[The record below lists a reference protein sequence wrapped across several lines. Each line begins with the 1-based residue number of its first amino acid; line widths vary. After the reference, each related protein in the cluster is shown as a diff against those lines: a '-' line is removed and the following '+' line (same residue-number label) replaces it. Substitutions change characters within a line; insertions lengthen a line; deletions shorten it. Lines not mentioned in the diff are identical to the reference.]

1 MTDSMFILPD
11 FLKLL
16 FLMAGAQGII
26 LSVVLWRHKS
36 NRIQNNLLAWLVM
49 MFSLSLFYYI
59 ATYTKAIYFHPL
71 YPGVVSGWIL
81 GTAGANFLLMYL
93 RACFGLPPRP
103 PKTWLYWIPAAFFI
117 VLMGLYYITD
127 RRTGETYSNF
137 GWLGLGYMVTITVLC
152 YYKYRLYA
160 SMGTVGQR
168 SQKTK
173 RYLRFLLLFFAAYS
187 VVQIV
192 GFALY
197 YFIPFVISLYVSVL
211 VKLLTTIGI
220 YAIAYLNVQY
230 AHQVAPVYMAMPV
243 EPTGKYKFSSLDEET
258 AQHISRQ
265 LQQLVETEKIYLQRD
280 LKLKDVA
287 DKLGTSV
294 HHLSQV
300 LNERLGISFPD
311 FINKLRI
318 EEAQRL
324 LTAGDDSKIE
334 SIALDTG
341 FNNKVSFN
349 KAFRKFTGFTPSQFK
364 MQSQGADN
372 LDAGLPHT

>member
-1 MTDSMFILPD
+1 
-11 FLKLL
+11 
-16 FLMAGAQGII
+16 MAGIQGMI
-26 LSVVLWRHKS
+26 LSIVLWRHKS

-49 MFSLSLFYYI
+49 MFSLSLLLYI

-71 YPGVVSGWIL
+71 YPGVIAGWIL
-81 GTAGANFLLMYL
+81 GTAGANCLLMYV
-93 RACFGLPPRP
+93 RACFGIPPRP
-103 PKTWLYWIPAAFFI
+103 PKAWLYWLPSVFFI
-117 VLMGLYYITD
+117 GLVGAYYMTE
-127 RRTGETYSNF
+127 RRTGETFSNI
-137 GWLGLGYMVTITVLC
+137 GWLGLGYMVAITMLS
-152 YYKYRLYA
+152 YYKYRQYA
-160 SMGTVGQR
+160 SLGTAGLR
-168 SQKTK
+168 SQRTK
-173 RYLRFLLLFFAAYS
+173 RYLQLLLLFFAVYS
-187 VVQIV
+187 VVQIA

-230 AHQVAPVYMAMPV
+230 AHHVAPVYIAMPSAGQA
-243 EPTGKYKFSSLDEET
+243 EKYKFSSLDEET
-258 AQHISRQ
+258 ARHINTQ
-265 LQQLVETEKIYLQRD
+265 LLKLVEAEKIYLQRD

-300 LNERLGISFPD
+300 LNERIGMSFPD
-311 FINKLRI
+311 FVNKLRI

-324 LTAGDDSKIE
+324 LAAGDDSKIE

-349 KAFRKFTGFTPSQFK
+349 KAFKKFTGLTPSQFK
-364 MQSQGADN
+364 MQAQEARS
-372 LDAGLPHT
+372 LDTGLPQV